1 MKGLGFLAGSE
12 RGSVEVLCGFYC
24 LGWGFWECCCLFVI
38 KGVLQGFHGRVQGL
52 NLGLEFVELGFWSV
66 SCTG

>member
-24 LGWGFWECCCLFVI
+24 LGWGFWELVF
-38 KGVLQGFHGRVQGL
+38 QS
-52 NLGLEFVELGFWSV
+52 LGFRSLELFSLGV
-66 SCTG
+66 SGFGVFGFGVVGFTGSC